1 MPRRPWQ
8 VKELEYSGHLMTHRN
23 SAWLLAP
30 VLVAWAAMAHA
41 HNAICSCFDNGDD
54 TITCEGGFSDGGS
67 AAGVPLR
74 VYDQAGKVLVEG
86 ALGKAGDFSFPRP
99 KVPFRV
105 ELNAGEGHVVKIDGR
120 DIEK

>member
-1 MPRRPWQ
+1 MKPRN
-8 VKELEYSGHLMTHRN
+8 L
-23 SAWLLAP
+23 
-30 VLVAWAAMAHA
+30 AWAALLGAVAAATPLWA

-74 VYDQAGKVLVEG
+74 VFDQAGKVLVDG
-86 ALGKAGDFSFPRP
+86 AITKAGDFKFARP